1 MKGAKIMETSDVL
14 GLLAAGFTGL
24 GAVLKVGSVMK
35 KRDEDKAEFERT
47 SKATENMMKELN
59 DLINKKNS

>member
-1 MKGAKIMETSDVL
+1 
-14 GLLAAGFTGL
+14 LLAAGFTGL

-47 SKATENMMKELN
+47 SKATENMMNELN
-59 DLINKKNS
+59 DLINNRNS